1 MALVITI
8 AQQKGGAGKTTLA
21 ANLAALW
28 SASRRVALLDIDP
41 QRSLSR
47 WLSLRRDNLP
57 AAPAIAFS
65 DASGWRLAAEL
76 ERLAKEADVLIVD
89 TPPQIDSDAGR
100 AIRAAS
106 LVLIPVQPSM
116 PDLWAADGTL
126 ELAAKERTPVA
137 ILLNRAPAKSKLR
150 SAVEAEIA
158 ASKLTLMASVLGNRS
173 AYAQAFA
180 QGMGV
185 AEAQPRSLAAAEIT
199 SLAEEVER
207 LAEVTQA
214 AKPQAGR
221 STRR

>member
-21 ANLAALW
+21 SNLASLW
-28 SASRRVALLDIDP
+28 SMSRRVALLDIDP

-57 AAPAIAFS
+57 EAPAIAFS
-65 DASGWRLAAEL
+65 DASGWRLAGEL
-76 ERLAKEADVLIVD
+76 ERLSKEADVLIVD
-89 TPPQIDSDAGR
+89 TPPQIDSDAAR

-126 ELAAKERTPVA
+126 ELAAKEHTPVA
-137 ILLNRAPAKSKLR
+137 IMLNRSPAKSRLR
-150 SAVEAEIA
+150 TAVEKEIA
-158 ASKLTLMASVLGNRS
+158 ASGLTLMASVLGSRS

-185 AEAQPRSLAAAEIT
+185 AEAQPKSLAAAEIT

-207 LAEVTQA
+207 LAGAGQA
-214 AKPQAGR
+214 EKGR
-221 STRR
+221 SKRR